1 VSERETY
8 ARSFGSVAELYE
20 EARPP
25 YADAALD
32 WLAERLPL
40 RDVLDLAAG
49 TGKLTRQLLVRGA
62 HVVALEPDPGMRAT
76 FTRVL
81 PDVEIVDGSAEA
93 IPLEGGMFD
102 VVAVG
107 QAFHWFE
114 PDRAL
119 AEMHRVTRPGGG
131 FALLWNAWHDDDP
144 ILSRIDA
151 LLRSV
156 RPPASRWHER
166 YRRGLFGALEEGRFE
181 QRRRLTADQLVGWA
195 ASTSGFVRAPRE
207 EQERL
212 AGAIREIVAGEAAEV
227 SIATLALAADRA

>member
-131 FALLWNAWHDDDP
+131 FALLWNAWHDEDP

-195 ASTSGFVRAPRE
+195 ASTSGLVRAPRE